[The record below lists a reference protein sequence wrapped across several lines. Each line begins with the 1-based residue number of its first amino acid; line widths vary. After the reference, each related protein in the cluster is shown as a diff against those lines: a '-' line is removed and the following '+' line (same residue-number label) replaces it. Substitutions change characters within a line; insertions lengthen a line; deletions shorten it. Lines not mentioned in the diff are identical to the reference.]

1 MAINYNEYISP
12 HFKLGE
18 FFSPDK
24 YTDVKNRAT
33 GRKYTE
39 AEAEAALNGKVIVD
53 STLLKLL
60 EGLRE
65 ALRAIYPGTTITI
78 TRHGGY
84 RPTELNKAVGG
95 ATGSQHRYGK
105 AVDFRAEYGGKKV
118 PAAELA
124 VFTERYMAD
133 NGYKGGV
140 GMYDAD
146 DDYIHVDVRGKN
158 VAWYDSYSSAGC
170 PGQGG
175 RPCVYK
181 KGTKGAGVV
190 LIQKKLNELGYN
202 CGTPDGKYGKKTADA
217 VKAFQ
222 HANNLKADGIY
233 GSGTNKILGV
243 LPWTG
248 KQ

>member
-1 MAINYNEYISP
+1 MDFDLKLSA
-12 HFKLGE
+12 HFTLRE
-18 FFSPDK
+18 FFDPAN
-24 YTDVKNRAT
+24 YTDVRNKNT
-33 GRKYTE
+33 GKKYTE
-39 AEAEAALNGKVIVD
+39 AEAEATLNNIVPID
-53 STLLKLL
+53 DKLLKLL
-60 EGLRE
+60 ESLRE
-65 ALRAIYPGTTITI
+65 ALRRIYPGATINI
-78 TRHGGY
+78 TPHGGY

-95 ATGSQHRYGK
+95 ANGSQHRYGR
-105 AVDFRAEYGGKKV
+105 AADFRVKYGGKTV

-133 NGYKGGV
+133 NGFKGGV

-175 RPCVYK
+175 RPCVYR

-202 CGTPDGKYGKKTADA
+202 CGKPDGKYGNDTAKA
-217 VKAFQ
+217 VMKFQ
-222 HANNLKADGIY
+222 EDNGIKADGIY
-233 GSGTNKILGV
+233 GIDSNKIMGV
-243 LPWTG
+243 LPW
-248 KQ
+248 

>member
-1 MAINYNEYISP
+1 MAINFNEQLSA
-12 HFKLGE
+12 HFKRRE
-18 FFSPDK
+18 FFDPSN

-39 AEAEAALNGKVIVD
+39 AEAEAALDGKVIVD
-53 STLLKLL
+53 ENLLKCL
-60 EGLRE
+60 EGLRA
-65 ALRAIYPGTTITI
+65 ALRKVYPGATINI
-78 TRHGGY
+78 TPHGGY

-95 ATGSQHRYGK
+95 ATGSQHRYGR
-105 AVDFRAEYGGKKV
+105 AADFRVKYGDKNV

-124 VFTERYMAD
+124 VFTERFMAD
-133 NGYKGGV
+133 NGFKGGV

-175 RPCVYK
+175 RPCVYR

-190 LIQKKLNELGYN
+190 LIQQKLNELGYD
-202 CGTPDGKYGKKTADA
+202 CGKPDGKYGKDTAKA
-217 VKAFQ
+217 VMKFQ
-222 HANNLKADGIY
+222 DDNGIKDDGIY
-233 GSGTNKILGV
+233 GSATNKIMGV
-243 LPWTG
+243 LPW
-248 KQ
+248 